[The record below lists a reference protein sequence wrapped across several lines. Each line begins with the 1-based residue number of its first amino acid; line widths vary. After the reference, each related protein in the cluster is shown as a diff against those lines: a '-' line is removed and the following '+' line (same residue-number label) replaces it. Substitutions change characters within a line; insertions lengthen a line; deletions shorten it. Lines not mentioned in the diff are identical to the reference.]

1 MNYDN
6 YWGGFKKFLQWNADF
21 SDSKGNKDWLK
32 ISTQVLREIR
42 NKITN
47 SV

>member
-1 MNYDN
+1 MI
-6 YWGGFKKFLQWNADF
+6 WVGFKTFIYSGMQIF
-21 SDSKGNKDWLK
+21 QTSKGNKDWLT